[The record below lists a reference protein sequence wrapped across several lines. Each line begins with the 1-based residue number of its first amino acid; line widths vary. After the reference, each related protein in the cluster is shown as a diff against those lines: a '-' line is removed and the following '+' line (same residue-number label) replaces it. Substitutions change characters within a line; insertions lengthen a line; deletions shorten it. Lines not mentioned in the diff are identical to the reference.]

1 MVVVLGVAVKAAA
14 PSTLAKVQW
23 VGVVGPS
30 PLLALSWVAFAQLAV
45 AAGVVVA
52 VLSLQLVIG
61 EVAVEEEAAVEEV
74 LSRLRLTSQ
83 IKAVEGMKAV
93 ETLLIP
99 TTPSRKT
106 GKSIG
111 KTRKVAA
118 DKRRPKP
125 EGTDSSRS

>member
-1 MVVVLGVAVKAAA
+1 MVAVAGVAS
-14 PSTLAKVQW
+14 PSAKVQW

-74 LSRLRLTSQ
+74 LSRLRLTGQ
-83 IKAVEGMKAV
+83 IKAVERMKVEEEAAAV

-99 TTPSRKT
+99 ATPSRKT

-111 KTRKVAA
+111 KTRKAA
-118 DKRRPKP
+118 AGVRRPKRVEP
-125 EGTDSSRS
+125 DSSRS